1 MERAEKDAME
11 RIGPLEIRVEVAE
24 QTLEA
29 EQRWQQ
35 RAEILANWLLSEW
48 ECERKR
54 EAA

>member
-1 MERAEKDAME
+1 MERAKRDATE
-11 RIGPLEIRVEVAE
+11 RIGPLEMRVEVAE

-35 RAEILANWLLSEW
+35 RTEALANWLLSEW
-48 ECERKR
+48 QRESQR

>member
-1 MERAEKDAME
+1 MERAKQDAME
-11 RIGPLEIRVEVAE
+11 RIGPLEMRVEVAE

-35 RAEILANWLLSEW
+35 RAEALLNWLLNEW
-48 ECERKR
+48 EREQKR